1 MNHLECLHTYGFETK
16 SRRIALGLEKSHWN
30 DAFCIA
36 GGSTQKRILPLTVE
50 QVRRNNRS
58 LEKFYDAQFID
69 IRSGEKASGQDLSS
83 GRRKR
88 NRNLNGENL
97 RKYRGEKLSRG
108 KRTIRKE
115 RYPIQPNDLLVYQGK
130 KYTAKGVHNKGSRVI
145 LKETGKSVK
154 VSDVHIYAYGKGFK
168 IS

>member
-1 MNHLECLHTYGFETK
+1 MSIVRWKLVNHLGCLHTYGFETK
-16 SRRIALGLEKSHWN
+16 SKRIALGLEKSHWN

-58 LEKFYDAQFID
+58 LQKFYDAKFID

-97 RKYRGEKLSRG
+97 RKYRGEKLLKG
-108 KRTIRKE
+108 KRTIRE
-115 RYPIQPNDLLVYQGK
+115 NRYPIQPNDVLVYQGK
-130 KYTAKGVHNKGSRVI
+130 KYTAKGGTRI
-145 LKETGKSVK
+145 PPPPTLRLEEG
-154 VSDVHIYAYGKGFK
+154 VSCAK
-168 IS
+168 I